1 MYQKGPDGVRRNME
15 QTDQG
20 MAVAQ
25 QRLKD
30 GGRLE
35 ENIIL
40 DEQKA

>member
-1 MYQKGPDGVRRNME
+1 MYQKGPGGVGRNME

-25 QRLKD
+25 QRLQD
-30 GGRLE
+30 GRRLE